1 MATRSTAA
9 MTETANPA
17 ARAAPAPEG
26 AAFRDAMSQV
36 ASAVHVVTTFG
47 VSGRAGLTATAVASV
62 SDAPPTVLVCIEGAS
77 RTLAAIVA
85 NGIFCINTLA
95 GDQQELAEIFASRR
109 GVDGEARFASAG
121 WEPGITGAPMLR
133 GSVASFDCRLLT
145 VHKAATHRILI
156 GEVVGL
162 GGTTGRPGLI
172 YRRRHFESV

>member
-1 MATRSTAA
+1 
-9 MTETANPA
+9 
-17 ARAAPAPEG
+17 
-26 AAFRDAMSQV
+26 MSQV

-47 VSGRAGLTATAVASV
+47 GAGRAGLTATAVASV
-62 SDAPPTVLVCIEGAS
+62 SDAPPTVLVCIEGGS

-109 GVDGEARFASAG
+109 GVDGEARFATARWGTLS
-121 WEPGITGAPMLR
+121 TGAPALLDA
-133 GSVASFDCRLLT
+133 VASFDCRLQT
-145 VHKAATHRILI
+145 VHEAATHRILI

-162 GGTTGRPGLI
+162 RGLGAGPGLI